1 MTVEVCGVEQREDV
15 CDSIVQ
21 GYQGYP
27 VLVCWSPFFNKNE
40 TTLSVMLSA
49 EFHFQSSGTSHDIF
63 QSKSISS
70 LDHVI

>member
-1 MTVEVCGVEQREDV
+1 MTVEVCGVEQSEDF
-15 CDSIVQ
+15 CDC
-21 GYQGYP
+21 YQGYP

-70 LDHVI
+70 VDHVI